1 MINLENQSDAMK
13 RMIQARSLLM
23 KNRIGIASML
33 LGLELTEVD
42 ESKCPT
48 MATDGLR
55 IYFSAN
61 WIMNTPMDELQGVL
75 FHEGCHVIMEHP
87 LRRGN
92 RDPYWWNIACDIVIN
107 NWIKYDLNMPLPE
120 DGHYDWDL
128 RNRTAEDVFRKIM
141 GDEEKKQEIMEEIFG
156 SFPSDGDGQ
165 STNSNGSGSGESDDD
180 SNEQSNGGDGGE
192 SSEDGDAE
200 SGGQNGGSGGE
211 SGKSDTGK
219 IFSQQENSGDSN
231 TTSHS
236 GAPDRD
242 GRPVLAGEVWDAQ
255 DSEGKPLSKG
265 EVKKVAEA
273 IRSQASLSAKLEKAI
288 AEGSFGDAISGA
300 MNANM
305 DSEVDW
311 VEILRDFLVSSFPS
325 DNTWS
330 RLNKRHAWRGI
341 NLPSKIKS
349 AEGGELAIAID
360 TSGSISQ
367 YELNQFASEIE
378 MIAIDCGI
386 ERIRVCYCDSDIHD
400 TSGINNGNTVVRK
413 SGEDEW
419 WQIIEIAQ
427 GEEVNLVRLGGGGTQ
442 FDPPF
447 NLFNDH
453 TDDAHDCVAFIYFTD
468 GYGNVSAKV
477 EPDVP
482 VMWAIFDDRGMDYFE
497 PEFGEKVKLTFDD
510 Y

>member
-141 GDEEKKQEIMEEIFG
+141 GDEEKQEEITEEIG
-156 SFPSDGDGQ
+156 DLSGGFPSGGDGQ
-165 STNSNGSGSGESDDD
+165 SNGSGS
-180 SNEQSNGGDGGE
+180 GE

-211 SGKSDTGK
+211 SGKSNTGK
-219 IFSQQENSGDSN
+219 NISQQEDSEDAN

-255 DSEGKPLSKG
+255 DPEGKPLSKG

-311 VEILRDFLVSSFPS
+311 VELLKDFLVSSFPS

-330 RLNKRHAWRGI
+330 RLNKRHSWRGI

-349 AEGGELAIAID
+349 AEGGEVAYMVD
-360 TSGSISQ
+360 TSGSVSQ
-367 YELNQFASEIE
+367 KELDQFATEGE
-378 MIAIDCGI
+378 TIALDCGI
-386 ERIRVCYCDSDIHD
+386 DRIRVCYIDTDYHD
-400 TSGINNGNTVVRK
+400 TRNPDDNTFVRK
-413 SGEDEW
+413 HCKSADLTGEEEW
-419 WQIIEIAQ
+419 WQITEVAQ
-427 GEEVNLVRLGGGGTQ
+427 GEELKLYRIGGGGTN

-453 TDDAHDCVAFIYFTD
+453 TDDAHDCVAIIYFTD
-468 GYGNVSAKV
+468 GFGKVSAKV

-482 VMWAIFDDRGMDYFE
+482 VLWAIYDDRGMDYFD
-497 PEFGEKVKLTFDD
+497 PPFGEKVKITFDD

>member
-55 IYFSAN
+55 IYFSEN
-61 WIMNTPMDELQGVL
+61 WVMKIPMDELQGVL

-141 GDEEKKQEIMEEIFG
+141 GDEEKKQEIMKEIFG

-165 STNSNGSGSGESDDD
+165 SNGSGSS
-180 SNEQSNGGDGGE
+180 E

-219 IFSQQENSGDSN
+219 IFSQQEDSGDAN

-236 GAPDRD
+236 GAPNRD

-255 DSEGKPLSKG
+255 DSEGKPLSEG

-330 RLNKRHAWRGI
+330 RLNKRHSWRGI

-427 GEEVNLVRLGGGGTQ
+427 GEEVKLVRLGGGGTR

-468 GYGNVSAKV
+468 GYGRVSAKV

-482 VMWAIFDDRGMDYFE
+482 VMWAIFDDRGMDYFQ